1 MRYETPASA
10 KEAAGLLKK
19 EKGAA
24 FLLAGGTDLL
34 VKLKMGIIEPD
45 LVVDIKRIP
54 KISDIQTSAKGFTI
68 GAAVSGAE
76 LGEHAGLKR
85 AWPGVVEAAK
95 QNHDL
100 DNIKESRQ
108 YYSKI

>member
-34 VKLKMGIIEPD
+34 VKLKMGIVEPD

-54 KISDIQTSAKGFTI
+54 KISDIQSSAKGFTI
-68 GAAVSGAE
+68 GAAVSGQSWANTQ
-76 LGEHAGLKR
+76 G
-85 AWPGVVEAAK
+85 
-95 QNHDL
+95 
-100 DNIKESRQ
+100 
-108 YYSKI
+108 

>member
-34 VKLKMGIIEPD
+34 VKLKMGIVEPD
-45 LVVDIKRIP
+45 LGVDIKRIP
-54 KISDIQTSAKGFTI
+54 KISEIQS
-68 GAAVSGAE
+68 
-76 LGEHAGLKR
+76 
-85 AWPGVVEAAK
+85 
-95 QNHDL
+95 
-100 DNIKESRQ
+100 
-108 YYSKI
+108 